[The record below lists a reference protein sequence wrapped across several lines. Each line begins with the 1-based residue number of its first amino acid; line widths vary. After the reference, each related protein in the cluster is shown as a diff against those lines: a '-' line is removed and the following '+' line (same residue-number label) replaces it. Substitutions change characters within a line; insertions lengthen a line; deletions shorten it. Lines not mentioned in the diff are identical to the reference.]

1 MKGNFKKG
9 ISVALS
15 LALTVSSFALPDTA
29 KNVNAD
35 NLPTTKLGVG
45 SIGTGSNEPDAAK
58 LPRTSKQGKYR
69 FTTDNYN
76 SKHQALDT
84 NDWASN
90 WLWDLEGDRDTDSTN
105 ALSGTAYALPLCYL
119 MKKDGLRVTK
129 PAMTSSNTNVSAY
142 NIKDNDT
149 LCDFKISPDW
159 TCTNNNIDE
168 VTDWSYKAVTTNP
181 QNAGQKMYTTMTQGS
196 PFAFI
201 EMENTNTIY
210 LEKLRVTFPSEIIY
224 EDTYNGSKMVVFRTN
239 DITSS
244 VNGYPSAT
252 YQYYAVFLPENTTV
266 THMGTT
272 DKTNNDKIGK
282 LKFTF
287 PSNNKAY
294 MSVAWLCESRNID
307 NNMGI
312 KYAKEYRPYAFNII
326 TNTTADYSYNESTGN
341 VQTKYTYSF
350 SKKAESTA
358 DGTIMGILPHQ
369 YKNMSNVTYMDN
381 KAITLRGYMKFIKGS
396 SYTTNMTYNGII
408 PYMPSLSSDD
418 SQGREELQKY
428 VNDFVNKYMTGA
440 GNWTL
445 ANDEGN
451 ETYYHGKKLNRS
463 AQVVAAA
470 KAVGDEGNAQK
481 VLNGLEKNLEDW
493 FTYSGNSDKHYFT
506 YLGEGVGALLGFQ
519 SSFNSVDQFNDHHFH
534 YGYFIESAAS
544 VGLYDREWLNNY
556 KDVVKQLIYDIAC
569 PYRNNKECVADC
581 GNAYPYLR
589 SFSPYEGHSWASGY
603 EDERTGNNQESTSEA
618 INAWAGIILFGELTN
633 NTKIRDLGI
642 YLYTTESEA
651 ADEYWFD
658 KDEETYKIDSTK
670 FDAPMASM
678 VWGGKVDY
686 STWFGQQYTQGIQI
700 CPINSWSFYL
710 GKNANKI
717 TGKDY
722 IKKYYNADKT
732 YKNAKGG
739 STEHWNDMWAEYYAI
754 ADPDYAMNTVWTKN
768 AINDGESQAHTYH
781 FIRALQ
787 DYGTPDLTF
796 KSNSPTASVF
806 NKNGVYTYVA
816 YNASNTAKT
825 VTFTSKSGQ
834 TVSIK
839 ASPNTMTTV
848 NANEVNKSSY
858 VVEYYGKDL
867 NSNNYSLLGSEVKY
881 ADAGANVTATEKNF
895 TGFKFDNSNS
905 NNIKQ
910 GTVNANGSLVLKMY
924 YNRETYSISYDL
936 VGGVKNNT
944 GLYPTSYIY
953 GQQIT
958 LDTPKRDGYDFA
970 GWYKESTYNTKVDA
984 ISSKVNGNITLYAKW
999 IPAGT
1004 ISVNEDMYLTFDANV
1019 NGTFTIVG
1027 DKKYNAVSV
1036 LYKVV
1041 NTESEAK
1048 ELAESKAEVGFVS
1061 WGMEATDTGWSH
1073 TRSLKGDEGK
1083 YIVFYFIRY
1092 DENGGYKSEYGYG
1105 KIQANGGNIETTK
1118 APETTTTKVAETTT
1132 KAPETTT
1139 KISETTTK
1147 VLETTKPAA
1156 GDSKYESLNYK
1167 DIDNNNNGEFDKGLL
1182 GCKYALIEGKL
1193 NVCQF
1198 QNTGFGE
1205 LYMAVGGM
1213 GAGNFKATINGRNVT
1228 KTQGTGVFMNPA
1240 SDFLT
1245 YKYNVVE
1252 ISSDDGTATV
1262 IILNPNKTGTY
1273 NQTTPETTTKS
1284 QETTTKAP
1292 ETTTKSQETTTKA
1305 PETTTKK
1312 QEQTTKA
1319 PETTTKISETTTKVL
1334 ETTKPAAGDSKY
1346 ESLNYKDIDNN
1357 NNGEFDKGLLGC
1369 KYALIEGK
1377 LNVCQFQNTGFGELY
1392 MAVGG
1397 MGAGNFKATINGRN
1411 VTKTQG
1417 TGVFINPA
1425 SDYVTYK
1432 YNVVE
1437 ISSDDGKAIVI
1448 ILNPNK
1454 TGTYNQTTSETTT
1467 KAPETTTK
1475 SQETTT
1481 KAPETTTKSQETT
1494 TKAPETTTKSQET
1507 TTKAPE
1513 TTTKKQEQTTKA
1525 PETTTK
1531 SQETTTKAPETTT
1544 KSQETTTKAPE
1555 TTTKKQEQT
1564 TKAPETTTKSQETTT
1579 KAPETT
1585 TKKQEQT
1592 TKAPETTKKQEQT
1605 TKAPETTTKK
1615 QEQTTKAPETT
1626 KSQQTDNNNTITTDA
1641 KNTTTAGNSE
1651 GINGTSAEKTALGRA
1666 AFSKKIK
1673 KKLSLKKIKVSI
1685 KKVENATGY
1694 EVRVATSK
1702 KFKKTLYKKSYKK
1715 VAFTL
1720 KSKKLANKKKLYIK
1734 VRAYVLDGTNKI
1746 YGKWSKVKKVKIK

>member
-1 MKGNFKKG
+1 
-9 ISVALS
+9 
-15 LALTVSSFALPDTA
+15 
-29 KNVNAD
+29 
-35 NLPTTKLGVG
+35 
-45 SIGTGSNEPDAAK
+45 
-58 LPRTSKQGKYR
+58 
-69 FTTDNYN
+69 
-76 SKHQALDT
+76 
-84 NDWASN
+84 
-90 WLWDLEGDRDTDSTN
+90 
-105 ALSGTAYALPLCYL
+105 
-119 MKKDGLRVTK
+119 
-129 PAMTSSNTNVSAY
+129 
-142 NIKDNDT
+142 
-149 LCDFKISPDW
+149 
-159 TCTNNNIDE
+159 
-168 VTDWSYKAVTTNP
+168 
-181 QNAGQKMYTTMTQGS
+181 
-196 PFAFI
+196 
-201 EMENTNTIY
+201 
-210 LEKLRVTFPSEIIY
+210 
-224 EDTYNGSKMVVFRTN
+224 
-239 DITSS
+239 
-244 VNGYPSAT
+244 
-252 YQYYAVFLPENTTV
+252 
-266 THMGTT
+266 
-272 DKTNNDKIGK
+272 
-282 LKFTF
+282 
-287 PSNNKAY
+287 
-294 MSVAWLCESRNID
+294 
-307 NNMGI
+307 
-312 KYAKEYRPYAFNII
+312 
-326 TNTTADYSYNESTGN
+326 
-341 VQTKYTYSF
+341 
-350 SKKAESTA
+350 
-358 DGTIMGILPHQ
+358 
-369 YKNMSNVTYMDN
+369 
-381 KAITLRGYMKFIKGS
+381 
-396 SYTTNMTYNGII
+396 
-408 PYMPSLSSDD
+408 
-418 SQGREELQKY
+418 
-428 VNDFVNKYMTGA
+428 
-440 GNWTL
+440 
-445 ANDEGN
+445 
-451 ETYYHGKKLNRS
+451 
-463 AQVVAAA
+463 
-470 KAVGDEGNAQK
+470 
-481 VLNGLEKNLEDW
+481 
-493 FTYSGNSDKHYFT
+493 
-506 YLGEGVGALLGFQ
+506 
-519 SSFNSVDQFNDHHFH
+519 
-534 YGYFIESAAS
+534 
-544 VGLYDREWLNNY
+544 
-556 KDVVKQLIYDIAC
+556 
-569 PYRNNKECVADC
+569 
-581 GNAYPYLR
+581 
-589 SFSPYEGHSWASGY
+589 
-603 EDERTGNNQESTSEA
+603 
-618 INAWAGIILFGELTN
+618 
-633 NTKIRDLGI
+633 
-642 YLYTTESEA
+642 
-651 ADEYWFD
+651 
-658 KDEETYKIDSTK
+658 
-670 FDAPMASM
+670 
-678 VWGGKVDY
+678 
-686 STWFGQQYTQGIQI
+686 
-700 CPINSWSFYL
+700 
-710 GKNANKI
+710 
-717 TGKDY
+717 
-722 IKKYYNADKT
+722 
-732 YKNAKGG
+732 
-739 STEHWNDMWAEYYAI
+739 
-754 ADPDYAMNTVWTKN
+754 
-768 AINDGESQAHTYH
+768 
-781 FIRALQ
+781 
-787 DYGTPDLTF
+787 
-796 KSNSPTASVF
+796 
-806 NKNGVYTYVA
+806 
-816 YNASNTAKT
+816 
-825 VTFTSKSGQ
+825 
-834 TVSIK
+834 
-839 ASPNTMTTV
+839 
-848 NANEVNKSSY
+848 
-858 VVEYYGKDL
+858 
-867 NSNNYSLLGSEVKY
+867 
-881 ADAGANVTATEKNF
+881 
-895 TGFKFDNSNS
+895 
-905 NNIKQ
+905 
-910 GTVNANGSLVLKMY
+910 MY

-1319 PETTTKISETTTKVL
+1319 PETTTKKQEQTTKAPETTTKISETTTKVL

-1417 TGVFINPA
+1417 TGVFMNPA
-1425 SDYVTYK
+1425 SDFLTYK

-1437 ISSDDGKAIVI
+1437 ISSDDGTATVI

-1454 TGTYNQTTSETTT
+1454 TGTYNQTT
-1467 KAPETTTK
+1467 PETTTK

-1494 TKAPETTTKSQET
+1494 TKAPET

-1531 SQETTTKAPETTT
+1531 SQETTTKAPET
-1544 KSQETTTKAPE
+1544 
-1555 TTTKKQEQT
+1555 
-1564 TKAPETTTKSQETTT
+1564 
-1579 KAPETT
+1579 
-1585 TKKQEQT
+1585 
-1592 TKAPETTKKQEQT
+1592 TTKKQEQT

>member
-1 MKGNFKKG
+1 
-9 ISVALS
+9 
-15 LALTVSSFALPDTA
+15 
-29 KNVNAD
+29 
-35 NLPTTKLGVG
+35 
-45 SIGTGSNEPDAAK
+45 
-58 LPRTSKQGKYR
+58 
-69 FTTDNYN
+69 
-76 SKHQALDT
+76 
-84 NDWASN
+84 
-90 WLWDLEGDRDTDSTN
+90 
-105 ALSGTAYALPLCYL
+105 
-119 MKKDGLRVTK
+119 
-129 PAMTSSNTNVSAY
+129 
-142 NIKDNDT
+142 
-149 LCDFKISPDW
+149 
-159 TCTNNNIDE
+159 
-168 VTDWSYKAVTTNP
+168 
-181 QNAGQKMYTTMTQGS
+181 
-196 PFAFI
+196 
-201 EMENTNTIY
+201 
-210 LEKLRVTFPSEIIY
+210 
-224 EDTYNGSKMVVFRTN
+224 
-239 DITSS
+239 
-244 VNGYPSAT
+244 
-252 YQYYAVFLPENTTV
+252 
-266 THMGTT
+266 
-272 DKTNNDKIGK
+272 
-282 LKFTF
+282 
-287 PSNNKAY
+287 
-294 MSVAWLCESRNID
+294 
-307 NNMGI
+307 
-312 KYAKEYRPYAFNII
+312 
-326 TNTTADYSYNESTGN
+326 
-341 VQTKYTYSF
+341 
-350 SKKAESTA
+350 
-358 DGTIMGILPHQ
+358 
-369 YKNMSNVTYMDN
+369 MDN

-1167 DIDNNNNGEFDKGLL
+1167 DIANNNNGEFDKGLL
-1182 GCKYALIEGKL
+1182 GCKYAVISGEINACL
-1193 NVCQF
+1193 F
-1198 QNTGFGE
+1198 QNKGFSE

-1292 ETTTKSQETTTKA
+1292 ETTTKSQETTTKAPETTTKKQEQTTKA

-1544 KSQETTTKAPE
+1544 K
-1555 TTTKKQEQT
+1555 KQEQT